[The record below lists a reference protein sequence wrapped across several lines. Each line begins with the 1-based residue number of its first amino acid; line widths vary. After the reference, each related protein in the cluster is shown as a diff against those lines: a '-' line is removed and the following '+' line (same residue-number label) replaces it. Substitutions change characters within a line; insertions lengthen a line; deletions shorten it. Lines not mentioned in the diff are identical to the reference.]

1 MMKVKKLGLFSLL
14 LIAGTMA
21 SLVVSNGSSVATV
34 ITSVGVFFGVG
45 IISSGVA
52 AAILAV
58 LKKQG
63 KAKAAAF

>member
-1 MMKVKKLGLFSLL
+1 MIKEKNLGLFSLL
-14 LIAGTMA
+14 LFVVTMA
-21 SLVVSNGSSVATV
+21 SLVVGRNGSLIAANL
-34 ITSVGVFFGVG
+34 GVSTG
-45 IISSGVA
+45 A

>member
-1 MMKVKKLGLFSLL
+1 MLF
-14 LIAGTMA
+14 AGTMA

-45 IISSGVA
+45 VISSGVA